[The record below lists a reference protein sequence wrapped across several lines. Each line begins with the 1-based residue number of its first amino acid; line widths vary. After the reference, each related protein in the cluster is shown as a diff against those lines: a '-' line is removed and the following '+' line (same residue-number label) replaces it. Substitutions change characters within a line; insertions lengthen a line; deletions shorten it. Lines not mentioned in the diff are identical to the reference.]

1 MTHVTESEI
10 TRPGDDEAVIYLRMS
25 QDRTG
30 QEAGVTRQ
38 REDCEQRCRDR
49 GWRVVA
55 VESDNDM
62 SASRSRRRPGF
73 EALLEHLYAE
83 RARVV
88 VCWHLDRL
96 QRSRAD
102 ELRLYELCQVKDIV
116 VSLVRGPDL
125 DWRSPTGRY
134 VADNLSALARMEVE
148 MKADRQRRASDQ
160 RAQQGRPY
168 GGRRPFGYQPGGMLL
183 LDSEAELLRDAARRI
198 ILGGSVGRIARE
210 WNARGVETVTGRPW
224 VTTTVRE
231 VLLRPRNVGRRI
243 HRGVDIGPAQWEPI
257 LDVGTYS
264 AVRAILTN
272 PERAEHL
279 QGAPAR
285 YLLSGVA
292 VCGVEG
298 CGLPLWGTRRESG
311 MPVYRCR
318 SRRHITIRAD
328 RVEERV
334 VDVMV
339 ARMERPDAAAM
350 FAAPDR
356 RDDLIEWQDQEKIL
370 KVRKT
375 EAADLFARRVI
386 DAEQLAAATGR
397 LNEDLGRVQARIAA
411 ALLGSMFTD
420 LAEAPDI
427 AAEVRG
433 WAVNDLPQ
441 FRALASWMTR
451 IRVFPPGRGRGFRDD
466 LVAFDWRDHW
476 S

>member
-1 MTHVTESEI
+1 MTHVTEGEI
-10 TRPGDDEAVIYLRMS
+10 ARPGDDEAVIYLRMS

-49 GWRVVA
+49 GWMVA
-55 VESDNDM
+55 ALESDNDM

-73 EALLEHLYAE
+73 EALLEHLAAE
-83 RARVV
+83 RARMV

-102 ELRLYELCQVKDIV
+102 ELRLYELCQAKDIV

-168 GGRRPFGYQPGGMLL
+168 GGRRPFGYEDGGLEL
-183 LDSEAELLRDAARRI
+183 RAFEAELLREAARVV
-198 ILGGSVGRIARE
+198 ILGGSIGQVAKD
-210 WNARGVETVTGRPW
+210 WNARWIATATGRPW

-243 HRGVDIGPAQWEPI
+243 HRGVDIGPAVWEPVF
-257 LDVGTYS
+257 DEGTYS

-272 PERAEHL
+272 PSRSEHL

-285 YLLSGVA
+285 YLLSGIA
-292 VCGVEG
+292 SCGVEG

-311 MPVYRCR
+311 MPVYRCQ

-328 RVEERV
+328 RVEARV
-334 VDVMV
+334 IEVIV
-339 ARMERPDAAAM
+339 ARMKRPDAAAM
-350 FAAPDR
+350 FAAPDH
-356 RDDLIEWQDQEKIL
+356 RDDLLEWQAQEKVL

-375 EAADLFARRVI
+375 EAADMFARGVLE
-386 DAEQLAAATGR
+386 AEQLAAATIR
-397 LNEDLGRVQARIAA
+397 LNEDLGRVQARLAA
-411 ALLGSMFTD
+411 VVSGSAFAQLT
-420 LAEAPDI
+420 AVADI
-427 AAEVRG
+427 PSEVRG
-433 WAVNDLPQ
+433 WAVNDPAQ
-441 FRALASWMTR
+441 FRALVSWMTQ
-451 IRVFPPGRGRGFRDD
+451 IRVFPPGRGCGFRDD